1 MIEYIYIYMKHVTKY
16 LGQLDLNI
24 NVMDGIERKTIGD
37 RLKDTQHDLDKEVNY
52 TRNKIAS
59 TF

>member
-1 MIEYIYIYMKHVTKY
+1 MIIYMKHVTKY

-37 RLKDTQHDLDKEVNY
+37 RLKDAQHDLDKEVNY